1 MGLDRCVGVLLFFA
15 VPLLLWVVLAAITQ
29 RGKQRMLSAVVTG
42 RDGRLSLSRL
52 QAFAWTMLIAGAY
65 CAAMAVH
72 PRIGIPSGK
81 ETTASEAT
89 YTAAVAKVTAA
100 EAAVALKE
108 VEEVSKNGD
117 LSAAT
122 EQRNSTTTQLKIANE
137 TLQTANDAFDKATKE
152 RAAAL
157 GDQVKT
163 AQDVLDA
170 KTKAK
175 QEAVAVQEA
184 ASKAAE
190 TANREHEAAQA
201 AHNLATIA
209 LRKERELLTHAR
221 GARDTA
227 KASWRA
233 TQWVRIPNELLA
245 LAGISL
251 ATGVFASV
259 ISAAG
264 NSTATPLPAPVI
276 TKATIYPT
284 TKVLTVS
291 GSGFGDPAT
300 NGILPGEVRVD
311 GRAVQPKNWTDTKID
326 LDLAT
331 GAYKTVIVDT
341 AGGKDAFSAQTNGR
355 ITVLEW
361 RDLLREDTA
370 PDQFSMTKF
379 QMFAWTIIAVFFYT
393 LIFLSNLGKEIDALP
408 VVDSTLVLLT
418 GLSQGGYL
426 GGKAAAKM

>member
-108 VEEVSKNGD
+108 IEEVSKNGD

-122 EQRNSTTTQLKIANE
+122 EQLNSTTNQLRSANE
-137 TLQTANDAFDKATKE
+137 TVQTANDAFDEATKE
-152 RAAAL
+152 RAAAT
-157 GDQVKT
+157 GNQVKT
-163 AQDVLDA
+163 AQDALDA

-175 QEAVAVQEA
+175 QEALAAQDV

-190 TANREHEAAQA
+190 LANREHQSAQA
-201 AHNLATIA
+201 AQRLATIA
-209 LRKERELLTHAR
+209 LRKERELLNHAV

-227 KASWRA
+227 KSAWRA

-264 NSTATPLPAPVI
+264 NSTATPPPVPVI
-276 TKATIYPT
+276 TGLTPSGN
-284 TKVLTVS
+284 VLTVS
-291 GSGFGDPAT
+291 GSGFDVPK
-300 NGILPGEVRVD
+300 NGISPGEVRVD